1 MWVGA
6 LPDARRR
13 AFQIRVPPPRSPQ
26 VHFPS
31 QLDVVACERGA
42 VPVLHCGST
51 EVAGTGTAPAASTT
65 APPVKPPTPLPGPP
79 TYSLGG
85 GTGITASSSAA
96 ASDQKG
102 DRHLLVAD
110 TAAYIMS
117 RDREVAG
124 QLASYFT
131 AGRRGGCG
139 RVTHTGNAYGSGI
152 RLGHTATR
160 SSSTAT
166 FLHS

>member
-6 LPDARRR
+6 LPDARRH

-51 EVAGTGTAPAASTT
+51 EVAGTG
-65 APPVKPPTPLPGPP
+65 
-79 TYSLGG
+79 
-85 GTGITASSSAA
+85 ITASSSAA

-117 RDREVAG
+117 RDQKV
-124 QLASYFT
+124 LASWPAT
-131 AGRRGGCG
+131 SQQAAAGGADG
-139 RVTHTGNAYGSGI
+139 
-152 RLGHTATR
+152 
-160 SSSTAT
+160 
-166 FLHS
+166 

>member
-6 LPDARRR
+6 LPDARRH

-117 RDREVAG
+117 RDQKV
-124 QLASYFT
+124 LASWPAT
-131 AGRRGGCG
+131 SQQAAAGGADG
-139 RVTHTGNAYGSGI
+139 
-152 RLGHTATR
+152 
-160 SSSTAT
+160 
-166 FLHS
+166 